1 MNSRSARLCALALST
16 LVAVALTACGDDDGP
31 TLDAGSDAAT
41 PHDAGSDAATP
52 LDAGS
57 DAATPLDAGSDAQTD
72 GGPCIAL
79 CESCSLWP
87 CETHCGHA
95 CTEAAT
101 TCDAFLACI
110 AGPSPDAGAP

>member
-16 LVAVALTACGDDDGP
+16 LIAVALGACGDDDGS
-31 TLDAGSDAAT
+31 TLDAG
-41 PHDAGSDAATP
+41 HDAATP

-57 DAATPLDAGSDAQTD
+57 DAGSDAQTD